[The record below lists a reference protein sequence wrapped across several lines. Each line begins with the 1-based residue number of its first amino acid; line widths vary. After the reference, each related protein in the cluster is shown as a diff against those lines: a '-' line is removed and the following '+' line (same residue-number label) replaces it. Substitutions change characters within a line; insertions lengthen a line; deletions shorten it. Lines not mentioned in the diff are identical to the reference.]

1 MSWYPLHI
9 LCSFNAKNIQK
20 YRLKSFRWVNCSKF
34 TGITPNCGA
43 LLRLLNFSR
52 ILLQYLIWNLLPKK
66 NLFDLRL
73 ISTKYAFWPIPK
85 SAIIEKLIFVI
96 ARTLSLFH
104 CKTPQKHPYIHA
116 KHKKIYSN
124 RLKKLW
130 LENIVYWRLIFEIP
144 FSGQFFWQNTTM
156 WETLC
161 ELLPTV
167 SSFKLMPSH
176 KKHPKIRI
184 EFILCSNT
192 SYENSGF
199 YFQAYISRDVGKLFK
214 RFNR

>member
-104 CKTPQKHPYIHA
+104 CKTPQKH
-116 KHKKIYSN
+116 
-124 RLKKLW
+124 LK
-130 LENIVYWRLIFEIP
+130 NIRIFTLNIKRFTRTDWKSFDWRISFIEDWFLKFHFQGS
-144 FSGQFFWQNTTM
+144 FSGKIPPCERPFANFYQ
-156 WETLC
+156 LC
-161 ELLPTV
+161 LLLSWCHHT
-167 SSFKLMPSH
+167 KN
-176 KKHPKIRI
+176 IR
-184 EFILCSNT
+184 
-192 SYENSGF
+192 
-199 YFQAYISRDVGKLFK
+199 K
-214 RFNR
+214 